1 MSAKFVFWTSGP
13 YVVELML
20 MQVIIYV
27 PKSPNLLKYDANIH
41 FPIILYIIYYYYA
54 QRPVVA

>member
-1 MSAKFVFWTSGP
+1 
-13 YVVELML
+13 